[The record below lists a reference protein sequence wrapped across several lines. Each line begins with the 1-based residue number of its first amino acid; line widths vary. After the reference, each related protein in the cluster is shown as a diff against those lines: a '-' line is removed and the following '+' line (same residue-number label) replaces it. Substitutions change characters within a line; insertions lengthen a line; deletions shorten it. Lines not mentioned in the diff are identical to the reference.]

1 MTNIG
6 DGDFIRPHPD
16 YPCNIQNVRTKPSI
30 HPTAYVSESASLTGA
45 VTVGAE
51 SSIWHNVMARG
62 DFNTVEVGNQ
72 CNIQDGAC
80 LHNTAQAPCII
91 RDRSSVGHGAIVHG
105 SLIEE
110 DCLIGMGA
118 IVMNHVVVG
127 RGSIVGAG
135 ALVLDG
141 MIIPPGS
148 LVLGSPAKVR
158 GPLNEDQKKL
168 LAHTWKSYVNYSRA
182 YMKYGVQPWKPE

>member
-1 MTNIG
+1 MSQREESEFTLP
-6 DGDFIRPHPD
+6 FPD
-16 YPCNIQNVRTKPSI
+16 YPCNVANVRTRPVI
-30 HPTAYVSESASLTGA
+30 HPSAYIAPSAALTGA
-45 VTVGAE
+45 VRVGAE
-51 SSIWHNVMARG
+51 SSLWHNVMARG
-62 DFNTVEVGNQ
+62 DFNYVEVGNQ

-91 RDRSSVGHGAIVHG
+91 RDRSSVGHMAIVHG

-110 DCLIGMGA
+110 ECLIGMGA

-141 MIIPPGS
+141 TIIPPGS

-158 GPLNEDQKKL
+158 GPLNEEQAKL
-168 LAHTWKSYVNYSRA
+168 IPHTWKSYVNYSRA
-182 YMKYGVQPWKPE
+182 YLKFGVQPYPV